1 MLNNMYLYNTQL
13 IPEIPQDVIDGR
25 LRLLDEHLS
34 ILLDVDMM
42 KRDDKRVAA
51 VLKAVSY
58 WGSINRKDV

>member
-34 ILLDVDMM
+34 ILLDVEMM

-51 VLKAVSY
+51 VLKAVSF
-58 WGSINRKDV
+58 WGSINSKDM

>member
-1 MLNNMYLYNTQL
+1 MYLYNTQL